1 MKTKNKFILN
11 DVEISLV
18 NEPSVNSV
26 SLPNHIRENLSL
38 LKTVHTHT
46 GFELFFIG
54 DNPLQVTTT
63 KQTYVYK
70 NQIVIIPPTIVHY
83 TIGSENAFSFLCN
96 LTESKTPSPFSFITQ
111 TEKEN
116 KIVAMPYS
124 EQTKSIVSLIKS
136 TNSNNHLKLSH
147 LYPLLFLS
155 LAENSILQEQV
166 EDNLEND
173 YAVKI
178 NSILTYEFMLNIQ
191 LKDVANK
198 LHLSE
203 KQASRV
209 VKKYFNKSFSELLLS
224 RRLTIASLYL
234 AQTKIKISEIFE
246 LTGFQTENYFF
257 SAFKK
262 EYGITPRA
270 YRLKFQKV

>member
-1 MKTKNKFILN
+1 MKTKNKFTLN
-11 DVEISLV
+11 DVEISLIS
-18 NEPSVNSV
+18 EPSINSV
-26 SLPNHIRENLSL
+26 NLPKHIRDNLSI

-46 GFELFFIG
+46 GYELFFIG

-63 KQTYVYK
+63 KQTYTYK
-70 NQIVIIPPTIVHY
+70 NSIVIIPPTLIHF

-96 LTESKTPSPFSFITQ
+96 IDEIQYPSSFSFITQ
-111 TEKEN
+111 TEKEG
-116 KIVAMPYS
+116 KIITLPYY
-124 EQTKSIVSLIKS
+124 EQTKSIVSIIKETS
-136 TNSNNHLKLSH
+136 PSNQLKLSH

-155 LAENSILQEQV
+155 LAENSILEEQV

-178 NSILTYEFMLNIQ
+178 NAILTYEFMLNLQ

-203 KQASRV
+203 KQTSRV
-209 VKKYFNKSFSELLLS
+209 VKKYFNKSFAKLLLS

-270 YRLKFQKV
+270 YRLKFQKI